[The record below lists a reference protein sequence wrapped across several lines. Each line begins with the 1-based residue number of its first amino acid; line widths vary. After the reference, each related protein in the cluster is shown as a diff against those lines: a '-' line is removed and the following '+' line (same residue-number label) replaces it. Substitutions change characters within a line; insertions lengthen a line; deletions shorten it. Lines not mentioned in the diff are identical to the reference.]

1 MGFLLIG
8 AAFAI
13 LMWILF
19 FSQPAHS
26 ATLARHVQHTMR
38 ASVQH
43 HAQRLHRLAV
53 HQLRRHTHGLYARYE
68 PGTVVEHP
76 PGCPRTEFCG
86 CGAAVEVFGHAVR
99 SLWLAANWL
108 RFPRTNPHPGA
119 AVVFGAHHV
128 AVIRQYYGDGTALL
142 YDANSGH
149 HLTRVH
155 RMSIARGRVVQPTGA

>member
-1 MGFLLIG
+1 MRLAFLMLG
-8 AAFAI
+8 VMVGI
-13 LMWILF
+13 LMWIMF
-19 FSQPAHS
+19 FSHPARS
-26 ATLARHVQHTMR
+26 ATLARHAQHHVQHY
-38 ASVQH
+38 VQH
-43 HAQRLHRLAV
+43 HAQRLHRFV
-53 HQLRRHTHGLYARYE
+53 GRHMQRYAGYE
-68 PGTVVEHP
+68 VGTVVAHP

-108 RFPRTNPHPGA
+108 RFPRTEPHPGA

>member
-1 MGFLLIG
+1 MKHLVIGLLLIG
-8 AAFAI
+8 AAIAI

-19 FSQPAHS
+19 FSRPAHS
-26 ATLARHVQHTMR
+26 ATLARHMQHTMH
-38 ASVQH
+38 AS
-43 HAQRLHRLAV
+43 AQRLHRFV
-53 HQLRRHTHGLYARYE
+53 RHHAQHYVRYE
-68 PGTVVEHP
+68 TGTVVAHP
-76 PGCPRTEFCG
+76 SGCPRTEFCG

-108 RFPRTNPHPGA
+108 RFPRTAPHPGA

-128 AVIRQYYGDGTALL
+128 AVIREYYGDGTALL